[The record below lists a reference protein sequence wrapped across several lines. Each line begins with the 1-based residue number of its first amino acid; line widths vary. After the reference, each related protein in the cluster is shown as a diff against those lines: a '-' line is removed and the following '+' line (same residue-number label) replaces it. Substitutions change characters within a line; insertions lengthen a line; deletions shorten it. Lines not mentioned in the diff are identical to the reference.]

1 MELSS
6 IVRKFIMALSGLFLI
21 IFLITHLVINSLTLA
36 SSKDLF
42 NEAAHFMATNP
53 IIYAMQYVLALGF
66 IIHIGMGIKL
76 TIQNKRARSQEYVYN
91 KMSKNTDLSSRSMIV
106 SGGLVI
112 VFLALHL
119 RDYFYQMKFVGL
131 PEGTTDY
138 DLVVNLFTNP
148 YYTAVYVIAFIVLG
162 IHLNHGFKSAFQSMG
177 ANHKKYNPLIKIVS
191 TAYSIVIALGI
202 ANGTSMGMGC
212 GMDVGVGIGLGI
224 GIGIDAGSGI
234 MSFCVF

>member
-21 IFLITHLVINSLTLA
+21 VFLITHLLINSLTLA

-191 TAYSIVIALGI
+191 TAYSIVIALGFSTI
-202 ANGTSMGMGC
+202 AIFHFINQSS
-212 GMDVGVGIGLGI
+212 I
-224 GIGIDAGSGI
+224 
-234 MSFCVF
+234 F

>member
-91 KMSKNTDLSSRSMIV
+91 KMSKNTNLSSRSMIV

-191 TAYSIVIALGI
+191 TVYSIVIALGFSTI
-202 ANGTSMGMGC
+202 AIFHFINQSS
-212 GMDVGVGIGLGI
+212 IL
-224 GIGIDAGSGI
+224 
-234 MSFCVF
+234 

>member
-106 SGGLVI
+106 SGALVI

-191 TAYSIVIALGI
+191 TAYSIVIALGFSTI
-202 ANGTSMGMGC
+202 AIFHFINQSS
-212 GMDVGVGIGLGI
+212 I
-224 GIGIDAGSGI
+224 
-234 MSFCVF
+234 F

>member
-1 MELSS
+1 MGRTFAILFKSKMELSS

-66 IIHIGMGIKL
+66 IIHIGMGVKL

-91 KMSKNTDLSSRSMIV
+91 NMSKNTDLSSRSMIV

-162 IHLNHGFKSAFQSMG
+162 VHLNHGFKSAFQSMG

-191 TAYSIVIALGI
+191 TAYSIVIALGFSTI
-202 ANGTSMGMGC
+202 AIFHFINQSS
-212 GMDVGVGIGLGI
+212 I
-224 GIGIDAGSGI
+224 
-234 MSFCVF
+234 F

>member
-91 KMSKNTDLSSRSMIV
+91 KMSKNTNLSSRSMIV

-177 ANHKKYNPLIKIVS
+177 VNHKKYNPLIKIVS
-191 TAYSIVIALGI
+191 TAYSIVIALGFSTI
-202 ANGTSMGMGC
+202 AIFHFINQSS
-212 GMDVGVGIGLGI
+212 I
-224 GIGIDAGSGI
+224 
-234 MSFCVF
+234 F

>member
-148 YYTAVYVIAFIVLG
+148 YYTAIYVIAFIVLG

-191 TAYSIVIALGI
+191 TAYSIVIALGFSTI
-202 ANGTSMGMGC
+202 AIFHFINQSS
-212 GMDVGVGIGLGI
+212 I
-224 GIGIDAGSGI
+224 
-234 MSFCVF
+234 F

>member
-191 TAYSIVIALGI
+191 TAYSIVIALGFSTI
-202 ANGTSMGMGC
+202 AIFHFINQSS
-212 GMDVGVGIGLGI
+212 L
-224 GIGIDAGSGI
+224 
-234 MSFCVF
+234 F

>member
-76 TIQNKRARSQEYVYN
+76 TVQNKRARSQEYVYN
-91 KMSKNTDLSSRSMIV
+91 KMSKNTNLSSRSMIV

-191 TAYSIVIALGI
+191 TAYSIVIALGFSTI
-202 ANGTSMGMGC
+202 AIFHFINQSS
-212 GMDVGVGIGLGI
+212 I
-224 GIGIDAGSGI
+224 
-234 MSFCVF
+234 F

>member
-1 MELSS
+1 MGRTFAILFKSKMELSS

-119 RDYFYQMKFVGL
+119 RDYFYQMKFIGL

-162 IHLNHGFKSAFQSMG
+162 VHLNHGFKSAFQSMG

-191 TAYSIVIALGI
+191 TAYSIVIALGFSTI
-202 ANGTSMGMGC
+202 AIFHFINQSS
-212 GMDVGVGIGLGI
+212 I
-224 GIGIDAGSGI
+224 
-234 MSFCVF
+234 F

>member
-148 YYTAVYVIAFIVLG
+148 YYTAVYVVAFIVLG

-191 TAYSIVIALGI
+191 TAYSIVIALGFSTI
-202 ANGTSMGMGC
+202 AIFHFINQSS
-212 GMDVGVGIGLGI
+212 I
-224 GIGIDAGSGI
+224 
-234 MSFCVF
+234 F

>member
-1 MELSS
+1 MGRTFAILFKSKMELSS

-21 IFLITHLVINSLTLA
+21 VFLITHLVINSLTLA

-119 RDYFYQMKFVGL
+119 RDYFYQMKFIGL

-162 IHLNHGFKSAFQSMG
+162 VHLNHGFKSAFQSMG

-191 TAYSIVIALGI
+191 TAYSIVIALGFSTI
-202 ANGTSMGMGC
+202 AIFHFINQSS
-212 GMDVGVGIGLGI
+212 I
-224 GIGIDAGSGI
+224 
-234 MSFCVF
+234 F

>member
-1 MELSS
+1 MGRTFAILFKSKMELSS

-21 IFLITHLVINSLTLA
+21 VFLITHLVINSLTLA

-162 IHLNHGFKSAFQSMG
+162 VHLNHGFKSAFQSMG
-177 ANHKKYNPLIKIVS
+177 ANHKKYNPLIKICLL
-191 TAYSIVIALGI
+191 Y
-202 ANGTSMGMGC
+202 TSPSPR
-212 GMDVGVGIGLGI
+212 D
-224 GIGIDAGSGI
+224 DT
-234 MSFCVF
+234 

>member
-1 MELSS
+1 
-6 IVRKFIMALSGLFLI
+6 MALSGLFLI

-76 TIQNKRARSQEYVYN
+76 TIQNKRARSQEYIYN

-191 TAYSIVIALGI
+191 TAYSIVIALGFSTI
-202 ANGTSMGMGC
+202 AIFHFINQSS
-212 GMDVGVGIGLGI
+212 I
-224 GIGIDAGSGI
+224 S
-234 MSFCVF
+234 

>member
-1 MELSS
+1 MGRTFAVIFIIKMELSS

-162 IHLNHGFKSAFQSMG
+162 VHLNHGFKSAFQSMG

-191 TAYSIVIALGI
+191 TAYSIVIALGFSTI
-202 ANGTSMGMGC
+202 AIFHFINQSS
-212 GMDVGVGIGLGI
+212 I
-224 GIGIDAGSGI
+224 
-234 MSFCVF
+234 F

>member
-42 NEAAHFMATNP
+42 NVAAHFMATNP

-106 SGGLVI
+106 SGALVI

-191 TAYSIVIALGI
+191 TAYSIVIALGFSTI
-202 ANGTSMGMGC
+202 AIFHFINQSS
-212 GMDVGVGIGLGI
+212 I
-224 GIGIDAGSGI
+224 
-234 MSFCVF
+234 F

>member
-1 MELSS
+1 MGRTFAILFKSKMELSS

-66 IIHIGMGIKL
+66 IIHIGMGVKL

-162 IHLNHGFKSAFQSMG
+162 VHLNHGFKSAFQSMG

-191 TAYSIVIALGI
+191 TAYSIVIALGFSTI
-202 ANGTSMGMGC
+202 AIFHFINQSS
-212 GMDVGVGIGLGI
+212 I
-224 GIGIDAGSGI
+224 
-234 MSFCVF
+234 F

>member
-1 MELSS
+1 MGRTFAILFKSKMELSS

-21 IFLITHLVINSLTLA
+21 VFLITHLVINSLTLA

-66 IIHIGMGIKL
+66 IIHIGMGVKL

-162 IHLNHGFKSAFQSMG
+162 VHLNHGFKSAFQSMG

-191 TAYSIVIALGI
+191 TAYSIVIALGFSTI
-202 ANGTSMGMGC
+202 AIFHFINQSS
-212 GMDVGVGIGLGI
+212 I
-224 GIGIDAGSGI
+224 
-234 MSFCVF
+234 F

>member
-106 SGGLVI
+106 SGALVI

-148 YYTAVYVIAFIVLG
+148 YYTAVYVIAFIFLG

-191 TAYSIVIALGI
+191 TAYSIVIALGFSTI
-202 ANGTSMGMGC
+202 AIFHFINQSS
-212 GMDVGVGIGLGI
+212 I
-224 GIGIDAGSGI
+224 
-234 MSFCVF
+234 F

>member
-1 MELSS
+1 
-6 IVRKFIMALSGLFLI
+6 MALSGLFLI

-191 TAYSIVIALGI
+191 TAYSIVIALGFSTI
-202 ANGTSMGMGC
+202 AIFHFINQSS
-212 GMDVGVGIGLGI
+212 I
-224 GIGIDAGSGI
+224 
-234 MSFCVF
+234 F

>member
-42 NEAAHFMATNP
+42 NDAAHFMATNP

-66 IIHIGMGIKL
+66 IIHIGMGVKL

-162 IHLNHGFKSAFQSMG
+162 VHLNHGFKSAFQSMG

-191 TAYSIVIALGI
+191 TAYSIVIALGFSTI
-202 ANGTSMGMGC
+202 AIFHFINQSS
-212 GMDVGVGIGLGI
+212 I
-224 GIGIDAGSGI
+224 
-234 MSFCVF
+234 F

>member
-1 MELSS
+1 MGRTFAILFKSKMELSS

-66 IIHIGMGIKL
+66 IIHIGMGVKL

-162 IHLNHGFKSAFQSMG
+162 VHLNHGFKSAFQSMG
-177 ANHKKYNPLIKIVS
+177 ANHKKYNPLIKTVS
-191 TAYSIVIALGI
+191 TVYSIVIALGFSTI
-202 ANGTSMGMGC
+202 AIFHFINQSS
-212 GMDVGVGIGLGI
+212 I
-224 GIGIDAGSGI
+224 
-234 MSFCVF
+234 F

>member
-177 ANHKKYNPLIKIVS
+177 ANHKKYNPLIKTVS
-191 TAYSIVIALGI
+191 TLYSLVIALGFSTI
-202 ANGTSMGMGC
+202 AIFHFINQSS
-212 GMDVGVGIGLGI
+212 L
-224 GIGIDAGSGI
+224 
-234 MSFCVF
+234 F

>member
-42 NEAAHFMATNP
+42 NDAAHFMATNP

-66 IIHIGMGIKL
+66 IIHIGMGVKL

-91 KMSKNTDLSSRSMIV
+91 KMSKNTDLSSRSMII

-162 IHLNHGFKSAFQSMG
+162 VHLNHGFKSAFQSMG

-191 TAYSIVIALGI
+191 TAYSIVIALGFSTI
-202 ANGTSMGMGC
+202 AIFHFINQSS
-212 GMDVGVGIGLGI
+212 I
-224 GIGIDAGSGI
+224 
-234 MSFCVF
+234 F

>member
-1 MELSS
+1 
-6 IVRKFIMALSGLFLI
+6 MALSGLFLI

-66 IIHIGMGIKL
+66 IIHIGMGVKL

-162 IHLNHGFKSAFQSMG
+162 VHLNHGFKSAFQSMG

-191 TAYSIVIALGI
+191 TAYSIVIALGFSTI
-202 ANGTSMGMGC
+202 AIFHFINQSS
-212 GMDVGVGIGLGI
+212 IFLN
-224 GIGIDAGSGI
+224 DARFKSPYR
-234 MSFCVF
+234 SDC

>member
-1 MELSS
+1 
-6 IVRKFIMALSGLFLI
+6 MALSGLFLI

-76 TIQNKRARSQEYVYN
+76 TVQNKRARSQEYVYN

-177 ANHKKYNPLIKIVS
+177 ANHKKYNPLIKTVS
-191 TAYSIVIALGI
+191 TLYSLVIALGFSTI
-202 ANGTSMGMGC
+202 AIFHFINQSS
-212 GMDVGVGIGLGI
+212 L
-224 GIGIDAGSGI
+224 
-234 MSFCVF
+234 F

>member
-1 MELSS
+1 
-6 IVRKFIMALSGLFLI
+6 MALSGLFLI

-66 IIHIGMGIKL
+66 IIHIGMGVKL

-91 KMSKNTDLSSRSMIV
+91 KMSKNTDLSSRSMII

-162 IHLNHGFKSAFQSMG
+162 VHLNHGFKSAFQSMG

-191 TAYSIVIALGI
+191 TAYSIVIALGFSTI
-202 ANGTSMGMGC
+202 AIFHFINQSS
-212 GMDVGVGIGLGI
+212 I
-224 GIGIDAGSGI
+224 
-234 MSFCVF
+234 F

>member
-21 IFLITHLVINSLTLA
+21 IFLITHLVINSLTLT

-191 TAYSIVIALGI
+191 TAYSIVIALGFSTI
-202 ANGTSMGMGC
+202 AIFHFINQSS
-212 GMDVGVGIGLGI
+212 I
-224 GIGIDAGSGI
+224 
-234 MSFCVF
+234 F

>member
-177 ANHKKYNPLIKIVS
+177 ANHKKYNPLIKTVS
-191 TAYSIVIALGI
+191 TAYSLVIALGFSTI
-202 ANGTSMGMGC
+202 AIFHFINQSS
-212 GMDVGVGIGLGI
+212 I
-224 GIGIDAGSGI
+224 
-234 MSFCVF
+234 F

>member
-1 MELSS
+1 
-6 IVRKFIMALSGLFLI
+6 MALSGLFLI

-131 PEGTTDY
+131 PDGTTDY

-191 TAYSIVIALGI
+191 TAYSIVIALGFSTI
-202 ANGTSMGMGC
+202 AIFHFINQSS
-212 GMDVGVGIGLGI
+212 I
-224 GIGIDAGSGI
+224 
-234 MSFCVF
+234 F

>member
-1 MELSS
+1 MGRTFAILFKSKMELSS

-42 NEAAHFMATNP
+42 NDAAHFMATNP

-66 IIHIGMGIKL
+66 IIHIGMGVKL

-91 KMSKNTDLSSRSMIV
+91 KMSKNTDLSSRSMII

-177 ANHKKYNPLIKIVS
+177 ANHKKYNPLIKTVS
-191 TAYSIVIALGI
+191 TLYSLVIALGFSTI
-202 ANGTSMGMGC
+202 AIFHFINQSS
-212 GMDVGVGIGLGI
+212 L
-224 GIGIDAGSGI
+224 
-234 MSFCVF
+234 F

>member
-76 TIQNKRARSQEYVYN
+76 TIQNKRARSQEYIYN

-106 SGGLVI
+106 SGALVI

-191 TAYSIVIALGI
+191 TAYSIVIALGFSTI
-202 ANGTSMGMGC
+202 AIFHFINQSS
-212 GMDVGVGIGLGI
+212 I
-224 GIGIDAGSGI
+224 
-234 MSFCVF
+234 F

>member
-1 MELSS
+1 MGRTFAILFKSKMELSS

-162 IHLNHGFKSAFQSMG
+162 VHLNHGFKSAFQSMG

-191 TAYSIVIALGI
+191 TAYSIVIALGFSTI
-202 ANGTSMGMGC
+202 AIFHFINQSS
-212 GMDVGVGIGLGI
+212 I
-224 GIGIDAGSGI
+224 
-234 MSFCVF
+234 F